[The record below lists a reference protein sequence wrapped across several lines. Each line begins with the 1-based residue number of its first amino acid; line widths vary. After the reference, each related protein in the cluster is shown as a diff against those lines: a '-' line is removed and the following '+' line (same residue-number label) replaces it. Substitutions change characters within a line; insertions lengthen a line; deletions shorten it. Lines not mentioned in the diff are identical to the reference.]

1 MEKIT
6 DDDLKAMLTK
16 QDTIPETIV
25 NKETDEVQ
33 WVSTTKEEVKRAFD
47 HAIDAVIEES
57 ETSLQDSLE
66 QDIDFNTIPE
76 NIENTYEEKP
86 LSPILEKRKEITL
99 GFTPEEIQALFNYIL
114 GKGEKPLFVDKFMS
128 DTEGRLKEMST
139 IMTMIQLARIPTLT
153 AYNEQV
159 MERLFDPSNLYDM
172 DSKTLSA
179 TMTNLNKDI
188 MNIIETSIKTVQ
200 TNSQFGSLSNEYRN
214 VLDGMMMLPPEKFQ
228 LVRDVI
234 LENEKKLEENSS
246 NS

>member
-16 QDTIPETIV
+16 QDTTPETI
-25 NKETDEVQ
+25 EEDSDDIQ
-33 WVSTTKEEVKRAFD
+33 LSDISKEEVKEAFNNI
-47 HAIDAVIEES
+47 IDATFEVNED
-57 ETSLQDSLE
+57 TLQDSLE
-66 QDIDFNTIPE
+66 EDIDFNTIPE
-76 NIENTYEEKP
+76 NIENTYEERP

-214 VLDGMMMLPPEKFQ
+214 VLDGMMMLPPEKFKM
-228 LVRDVI
+228 VRDVI
-234 LENEKKLEENSS
+234 LENEKKLEENSL
-246 NS
+246 N